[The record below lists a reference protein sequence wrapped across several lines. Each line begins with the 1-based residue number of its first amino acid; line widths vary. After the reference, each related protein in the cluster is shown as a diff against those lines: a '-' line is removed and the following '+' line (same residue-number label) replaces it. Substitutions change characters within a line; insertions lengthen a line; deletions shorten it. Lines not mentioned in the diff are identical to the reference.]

1 MGRLLKVAVAV
12 ALLFVLA
19 YGVDWAALPKYFGQL
34 DWPVAILSFIA
45 LSLQFAVSAW
55 KWQWALR
62 LHGLECRYPYLL
74 KCIGIGFFFNHFLPS
89 GIGGDAYRVM
99 KTMPHEGFASRALS
113 AVIVER
119 IVGFAALLTIAFF
132 AAFDLASESETART
146 TIKFAGIALA
156 GVAFVAYGVHR
167 GWHEPLIERVRHT
180 RVFAPVDHNLGYLRG
195 GGGRWIPLIG
205 ISLLFQAIAIGITYG
220 FFWSLGASV
229 AYSTCAVIMA
239 AAGVATILPI
249 SINGLGVVEGAFVGS
264 ALALGVP
271 YEPALIVAILL
282 RVLLLPYAAVFGLIY
297 AFEPGRPS
305 AFIPRPAENEE
316 RKAPDPGHPPSRE
329 PEAESRKPARRA

>member
-12 ALLFVLA
+12 VLLVVLA
-19 YGVDWAALPKYFGQL
+19 YGVDWAALPKYLEQL
-34 DWPVAILSFIA
+34 SWPAAIASFVA

-62 LHGLECRYPYLL
+62 LHGVECRYLYLL

-99 KTMPHEGFASRALS
+99 KTMPGEGFASRALS

-119 IVGFAALLTIAFF
+119 VVGFAALLAIAFF
-132 AAFDLASESETART
+132 AAFDLAGESETART
-146 TIKFAGIALA
+146 TIKFAGVALA
-156 GVAFVAYGVHR
+156 GVAFVAWAVHR
-167 GWHEPLIERVRHT
+167 GWHEPLFERIRHT
-180 RVFAPVDHNLGYLRG
+180 RMFAPVDHNLAHLRG
-195 GGGRWIPLIG
+195 GRGRWIPLIAL
-205 ISLLFQAIAIGITYG
+205 SLLFQAIAIGITYG

-229 AYSTCAVIMA
+229 AYSMCAVIMA

-264 ALALGVP
+264 ALALDVP

-282 RVLLLPYAAVFGLIY
+282 RLLLVPYALLFGVIY
-297 AFEPGRPS
+297 ALEPARGPS
-305 AFIPRPAENEE
+305 
-316 RKAPDPGHPPSRE
+316 PSGQK
-329 PEAESRKPARRA
+329 PQAESGKPAPGTGRRA